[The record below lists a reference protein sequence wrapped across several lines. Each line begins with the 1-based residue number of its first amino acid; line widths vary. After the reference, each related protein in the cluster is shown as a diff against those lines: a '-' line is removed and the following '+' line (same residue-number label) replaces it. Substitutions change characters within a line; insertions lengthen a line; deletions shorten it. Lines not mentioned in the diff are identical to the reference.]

1 MRSPLISLDQPPN
14 IEVVDLHTRQILD
27 RFLEAGRARG
37 WSPVTI
43 DEYNHHLLLF
53 FNAIG
58 KTTFEEITPADLR
71 KYSATIAPK
80 KDRDFNISIASIKSL
95 FKWAYKQDIAENN
108 IGEKIDLRKIQERPI
123 ESYVWLVNGEIA
135 RLLAACKTFKQT
147 LIVKFFIKTGVRVG
161 RAKPVRE
168 FCGLTWDDFD
178 FEQRTVRVHG
188 KGSGVEGKIR
198 YAHFDTELSD
208 LLKEWRDKYRGK
220 MPICRH
226 PTTVAENV
234 RKLARDAGIPKLAN
248 AEHPVHALKHTF
260 CTNWV
265 LSRRKAKLSEDLR
278 GLSAQVGT
286 KIATLEVY
294 VHIAEQYMK
303 SSYDETMKL
312 QQQQNG
318 GE

>member
-1 MRSPLISLDQPPN
+1 MKAPLISLNQPPN
-14 IEVVDLHTRQILD
+14 IEVVDLHTREVLD
-27 RFLEAGRARG
+27 RFLEAGKAKG

-43 DEYNHHLLLF
+43 DEYHTHLLLF
-53 FNAIG
+53 FNAVG

-71 KYSATIAPK
+71 GYVAG
-80 KDRDFNISIASIKSL
+80 IASKRTRDYNMSISPIKS
-95 FKWAYKQDIAENN
+95 FYKWAYKQDLVENN
-108 IGEKIDLRKIQERPI
+108 IGEKIDLRRIQERPI
-123 ESYVWLVNGEIA
+123 ESYVWLVNGEID
-135 RLLAACKTFKQT
+135 RLLAASKTFKQM

-161 RAKPVRE
+161 RSKPVRE

-294 VHIAEQYMK
+294 VHIAAQHMK
-303 SSYDETMKL
+303 SSYDETMRIQKEEV
-312 QQQQNG
+312 G
-318 GE
+318 